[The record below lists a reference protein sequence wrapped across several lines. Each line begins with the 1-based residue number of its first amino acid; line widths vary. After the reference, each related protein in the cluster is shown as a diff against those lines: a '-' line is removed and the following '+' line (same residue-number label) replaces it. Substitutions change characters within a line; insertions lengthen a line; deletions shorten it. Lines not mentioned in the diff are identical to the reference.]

1 MTAKCILVI
10 DNEYYIQEVV
20 QIALETIE
28 NWQVVT
34 ASSGAEGILKAE
46 KKQPD
51 VILLDVMMPDMD
63 GATTFQKLQANPLT
77 QKIPVLLLT
86 AKIQT
91 ADQNRYQALGV
102 QATIPKPFDPLQ
114 LPTQIADVL
123 GWQL

>member
-20 QIALETIE
+20 QIALETVE

-46 KKQPD
+46 KEQPD

-63 GATTFQKLQANPLT
+63 GATTFQKLQANPRT
-77 QKIPVLLLT
+77 QPIPVLLLT
-86 AKIQT
+86 AKVQT
-91 ADQNRYQALGV
+91 VDQNRYQDLGV
-102 QATIPKPFDPLQ
+102 RATISKPFDPLQ
-114 LPTQIADVL
+114 LPTQIADIL

>member
-1 MTAKCILVI
+1 MTTKRILVI
-10 DNEYYIQEVV
+10 DNEQYIQEVV

-46 KKQPD
+46 KEQPD

-63 GATTFQKLQANPLT
+63 GATTFRKLQTNLCT

-86 AKIQT
+86 AKVQNV
-91 ADQNRYQALGV
+91 DHNRYKDLGV
-102 QATIPKPFDPLQ
+102 LATIPKPFDPLQ
-114 LPTQIADVL
+114 LPTQIASVL

>member
-1 MTAKCILVI
+1 MTVKCILVI
-10 DNEYYIQEVV
+10 DNEHYIQEVV
-20 QIALETIE
+20 QIALETIK

-46 KKQPD
+46 KEQPD

-86 AKIQT
+86 AKVQT
-91 ADQNRYQALGV
+91 VDQTRYQTLGV
-102 QATIPKPFDPLQ
+102 HGTISKPFDPLQ

-123 GWQL
+123 GWQV

>member
-10 DNEYYIQEVV
+10 DNEHYIQEVV
-20 QIALETIE
+20 QIALETIK

-46 KKQPD
+46 KQQPD

-77 QKIPVLLLT
+77 QNIPVLLLT
-86 AKIQT
+86 AKVQT
-91 ADQNRYQALGV
+91 VDQTRYQTLGV
-102 QATIPKPFDPLQ
+102 HATISKPFDPLQ

-123 GWQL
+123 GWQV

>member
-10 DNEYYIQEVV
+10 DNEHYIQEVV
-20 QIALETIE
+20 QIALETLQ

-46 KKQPD
+46 KEQPD

-91 ADQNRYQALGV
+91 VDQTRYQALGV
-102 QATIPKPFDPLQ
+102 HATISKPFDPLQ

-123 GWQL
+123 GWQV